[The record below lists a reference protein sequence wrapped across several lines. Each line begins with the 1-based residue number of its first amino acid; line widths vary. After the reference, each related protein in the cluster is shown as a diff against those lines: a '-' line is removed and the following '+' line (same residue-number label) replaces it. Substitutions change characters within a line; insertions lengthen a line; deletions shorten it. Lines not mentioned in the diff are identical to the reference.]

1 MYGMDYIKALL
12 ASDGP
17 TLALTDGEALI
28 TRRERGVKP
37 LVELIDGGRE
47 LRGYIAAD
55 KVVGKAAA
63 MLYAVLGIAEL
74 YACVASEGAVEVCRK
89 RGIRLTYGTLAPH
102 IINRRGDGSCPMEKA
117 VADIDDPFEA
127 LAAVRKTLA
136 ALGAGKQE

>member
-28 TRRERGVKP
+28 TRR
-37 LVELIDGGRE
+37 
-47 LRGYIAAD
+47 
-55 KVVGKAAA
+55 
-63 MLYAVLGIAEL
+63 EL